1 MYEKNVS
8 IILATIYVLLN
19 ILIFALYTFLGTTF
33 MDGPFEGLVN
43 ILAYI
48 AAIAGAVVGAI
59 DARNGEMLLD
69 KNESYF

>member
-1 MYEKNVS
+1 
-8 IILATIYVLLN
+8 
-19 ILIFALYTFLGTTF
+19 